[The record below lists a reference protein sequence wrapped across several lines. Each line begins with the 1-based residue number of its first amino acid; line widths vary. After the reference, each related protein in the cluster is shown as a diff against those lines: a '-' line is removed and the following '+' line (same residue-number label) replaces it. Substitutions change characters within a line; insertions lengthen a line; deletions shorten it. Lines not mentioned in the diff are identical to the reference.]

1 MSSQN
6 PPPVPAGP
14 PSANVPLRG
23 AVDLAAL
30 AQSREAAKQAQERT
44 RAREAAIASG
54 EAVPGAFA
62 VFDVTEATFEAEVV
76 QRSFQVPVVVD
87 LWATW
92 CQPCKQLSP
101 VLEKLAEEGNGS
113 WVLAKVDV
121 DAEPNIAAAF
131 QVQSIPSVIALV
143 KGQPVPLFQG
153 ALPEAQVRQF
163 MDELVKVAGQAGLT
177 GSAAEPA
184 VEGSAEGAEVA
195 DVAEEV
201 DDPRYDAAY
210 DAFENGDWDAAEAAY
225 ESLLADTPGDADA
238 TAGLVR
244 VQLMRRTDGADA
256 ASAMAVAVESPA
268 DVEAA
273 KLAADFEMLA
283 GQPAAAFDRLI
294 EAVRLTSGDE
304 RAAAREHLVGLF
316 DIVGATDPDVVQAR
330 TKLANALF

>member
-1 MSSQN
+1 MSAQN
-6 PPPVPAGP
+6 PPPAGP
-14 PSANVPLRG
+14 PSGNVPLHG

-62 VFDVTEATFEAEVV
+62 VVDVTEATFEAEVV

-101 VLEKLAEEGNGS
+101 ILEKLAEEGNGS

-121 DAEPNIAAAF
+121 DAEPNIATAF

-153 ALPEAQVRQF
+153 ALPEPQVRKF
-163 MDELVKVAGQAGLT
+163 MEELVKVAGQAELT
-177 GSAAEPA
+177 GLVAEPAADGSAEAAEPT
-184 VEGSAEGAEVA
+184 
-195 DVAEEV
+195 EEV

-210 DAFENGDWDAAEAAY
+210 DAFETGDWDAAQAAY
-225 ESLLADTPGDADA
+225 ESLLADAPGDADA
-238 TAGLVR
+238 AAGLVR
-244 VQLMRRTDGADA
+244 VRLMRRTDGADA
-256 ASAMAVAVESPA
+256 VSALAAAAAQPA

-273 KLAADFEMLA
+273 KLAADFEMLE

-304 RAAAREHLVGLF
+304 RAAVREHLVGLF

>member
-1 MSSQN
+1 MSAQN
-6 PPPVPAGP
+6 PPPAGP
-14 PSANVPLRG
+14 PGGNVPLRG

-30 AQSREAAKQAQERT
+30 AQSREAAKQAEERT

-62 VFDVTEATFEAEVV
+62 VVDVTEATFEAEVV
-76 QRSFQVPVVVD
+76 KRSFEVPVVVD

-92 CQPCKQLSP
+92 CEPCKQLSP
-101 VLEKLAEEGNGS
+101 ILEKLAEEGNGS

-153 ALPEAQVRQF
+153 ALPESQVRQF

-177 GSAAEPA
+177 GSVAEPA
-184 VEGSAEGAEVA
+184 ADGVATPDVEAV
-195 DVAEEV
+195 EEV

-210 DAFENGDWDAAEAAY
+210 DAFETGDWDAAQAAY
-225 ESLLADTPGDADA
+225 ESLLADNPGDGDA
-238 TAGLVR
+238 AAGLVR

-256 ASAMAVAVESPA
+256 MAAMAAAGERPA

-273 KLAADFEMLA
+273 KLAADFEMLE